1 MPLESLLLTALFSL
15 TAVAFIGVL
24 NARGLWR
31 TSVAAGLA
39 LLCLGA
45 ALWRTTEYR
54 AARHTGMVFTGAL
67 APGALSPG
75 EAGADEV
82 AAQPDGFNDMSDVM
96 NLLAEARAL
105 RDSMALEEPA
115 RARSLPD
122 SEYQAF
128 EGRAATHLARA
139 RMLRERAARLAAAPP
154 SSALEEA
161 AESLNLAL
169 QSLNGAA
176 RDLQAF
182 FRAPGREEEQR
193 LTNSFRAGVE
203 AADTPLRRAESRAGA
218 SEAFEASEASD
229 ASDERGDGF

>member
-1 MPLESLLLTALFSL
+1 MPLETLLLTALFAL

-24 NARGLWR
+24 NARGVWR
-31 TSVAAGLA
+31 TSVAAVLA

-54 AARHTGMVFTGAL
+54 AARLTGFVFTGVL
-67 APGALSPG
+67 AP
-75 EAGADEV
+75 AGVASSSITTDPV
-82 AAQPDGFNDMSDVM
+82 AADDDGFHDVSDMAG
-96 NLLAEARAL
+96 LLAEARTL
-105 RDSMALEEPA
+105 RDSMALENPSRA
-115 RARSLPD
+115 RALPD

-128 EGRAATHLARA
+128 ENRAATHLARA

-182 FRAPGREEEQR
+182 FRATGREEEQR
-193 LTNSFRAGVE
+193 LTSSFRAGVE
-203 AADTPLRRAESRAGA
+203 AADIPLRRAESRAGA
-218 SEAFEASEASD
+218 SEASKGY
-229 ASDERGDGF
+229 GDGF